1 MFHSAIKTLSWFLQM
16 FRKGLQTSIEFFTNG
31 FNVFSIFGNP
41 FAKENLSKKLQEK
54 VGESIEQL
62 GEDIKGKIKK

>member
-1 MFHSAIKTLSWFLQM
+1 MGVIVGLWLGVNIG
-16 FRKGLQTSIEFFTNG
+16 KGNPI
-31 FNVFSIFGNP
+31 FSNP
-41 FAKENLSKKLQEK
+41 FAKENLQKKIKQR

>member
-1 MFHSAIKTLSWFLQM
+1 MKTIKMLVMGILMGVIVGLWLGVNIG
-16 FRKGLQTSIEFFTNG
+16 KGNPI
-31 FNVFSIFGNP
+31 FSNP
-41 FAKENLSKKLQEK
+41 FAKENLQKKIKQR

>member
-1 MFHSAIKTLSWFLQM
+1 MKIIKMLFMGTLFGLIVGLWLGVNIG
-16 FRKGLQTSIEFFTNG
+16 KGNPI
-31 FNVFSIFGNP
+31 FSNP
-41 FAKENLSKKLQEK
+41 FAKENLQQKIKER

>member
-1 MFHSAIKTLSWFLQM
+1 MKIIKMLIMGLTIGFAVGMWFGVNIG
-16 FRKGLQTSIEFFTNG
+16 K
-31 FNVFSIFGNP
+31 GNP
-41 FAKENLSKKLQEK
+41 ILSNPFVKENLQQKIKQK